1 MLHKVL
7 IAVVL
12 AGLVALPASA
22 SPSERGSATKIVTQS
37 LLMPGVS
44 YQRQVEYTPH
54 GPVVLDVVTA
64 PRPDGALYSLGTA
77 LSNNAIVGTEKL
89 TDIEKEA
96 SGSATVVG
104 VNGDFFAASPGA
116 PTGIVMRGGA
126 TAW

>member
-1 MLHKVL
+1 
-7 IAVVL
+7 
-12 AGLVALPASA
+12 LPAAAAPSA
-22 SPSERGSATKIVTQS
+22 RGGAAQIVAQS

-64 PRPDGALYSLGTA
+64 PRPDGSLYTLAPA

-89 TDIEKEA
+89 TDIEKAA

-104 VNGDFFAASPGA
+104 VNGDFLAANPGA
-116 PTGIVMRGGA
+116 PTGIVNEDVFKRRR
-126 TAW
+126 